1 MKREKTLFVV
11 ERIKPNW
18 FGAKCRML
26 LRDQVHGRE
35 IYDKT
40 QKTDRVVDVRL
51 HLAFDYQPTTV
62 VYFYLHENMKI

>member
-1 MKREKTLFVV
+1 
-11 ERIKPNW
+11 
-18 FGAKCRML
+18 ML